1 MTTDHRRSE
10 DEIGFIRKHWGVIVV
25 IGTVI
30 SSAAVSTS
38 TINDVKFTTRDHE
51 QRLQK
56 VEQAIQAI
64 DPIKQNVQELK
75 ETNREIQ
82 QDIKA
87 ILKAVK

>member
-1 MTTDHRRSE
+1 MNDYRRAD
-10 DEIGFIRKHWGVIVV
+10 DEISFLRKHWGMVV
-25 IGTVI
+25 VLGTII

-38 TINDVKFTTRDHE
+38 TIRDVKDVTQDHE
-51 QRLQK
+51 KRLQR

-75 ETNREIQ
+75 ESNHEIQ